1 VASTGLQR
9 NSSVRSN
16 HARAS
21 LDVEKSANIG
31 RSLSTRQKPTPLI
44 DLTPQYREP
53 PQHIKK
59 GKGHYPDQV
68 GPGGLVEAA
77 TSPDDPIGAPP
88 AADWR
93 NRNGSHAA
101 RPTTSSGAQEGAGID
116 RSRSLRGHGA
126 RLNGPSVKHLPVP
139 GHSLS
144 VKRSHQTI
152 RTNNNDATT
161 GASSSDDGEI
171 RGLLAT
177 SNPGWGGQH
186 RGRGVADGAHA
197 KGPMLDLNAESQ
209 FAEGSLLRKA
219 EGGNINFGAAPVDRS
234 GR

>member
-1 VASTGLQR
+1 
-9 NSSVRSN
+9 VRSS

-21 LDVEKSANIG
+21 LDVERSANIG
-31 RSLSTRQKPTPLI
+31 RSSSTRQKPKPLI

-53 PQHIKK
+53 PQHTKK
-59 GKGHYPDQV
+59 GKGHYPDQI
-68 GPGGLVEAA
+68 GLGGLVEAA
-77 TSPDDPIGAPP
+77 TSPENPIGAPP
-88 AADWR
+88 ATDWR
-93 NRNGSHAA
+93 NRNGSNATG
-101 RPTTSSGAQEGAGID
+101 PTTSSGAQEGAGID
-116 RSRSLRGHGA
+116 RSKSLRGHGA
-126 RLNGPSVKHLPVP
+126 RLNGPSIKHPLVP

-152 RTNNNDATT
+152 RTNNIDATT
-161 GASSSDDGEI
+161 NTSSSEDGEL

-186 RGRGVADGAHA
+186 RGRGVANGAHA

-209 FAEGSLLRKA
+209 FVEGSLLRKA
-219 EGGNINFGAAPVDRS
+219 EGGNVNFGAAPVDRS